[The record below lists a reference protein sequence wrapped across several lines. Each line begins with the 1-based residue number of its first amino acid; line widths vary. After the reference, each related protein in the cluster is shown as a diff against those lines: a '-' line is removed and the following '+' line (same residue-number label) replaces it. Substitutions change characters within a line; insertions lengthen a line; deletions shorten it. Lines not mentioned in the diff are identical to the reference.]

1 MHSFRTE
8 IENPIV
14 EKDILDLA
22 KKIAQF
28 KAGEIHALMGPNG
41 SGKSTLLWLVSGLL
55 RLADG
60 SMSLDG
66 RCLDSSVD
74 DVYVSPEDR
83 NIGMMFQ
90 SLHLV
95 NQMTVIDNVALALRA
110 RGSSRNDARV
120 VAQEHLDAVGAGH
133 LAHRKASELSG
144 GEAQRVA
151 LARAIATRPAVLLL
165 DEPLS
170 AIDAESKEP
179 LRTVL
184 DGVLRAY
191 SGIALLVTHDL
202 NDVESLASRSI
213 RLGP

>member
-1 MHSFRTE
+1 MSLIIDGRIQRGECAFDLQEE
-8 IENPIV
+8 IFP
-14 EKDILDLA
+14 
-22 KKIAQF
+22 
-28 KAGEIHALMGPNG
+28 GEVVAVVGPNG
-41 SGKSTLLWLVSGLL
+41 SGKSTLLSVVSGLL

-60 SMSLDG
+60 SLSLDG

-74 DVYVSPEDR
+74 GVYVSPEDR
-83 NIGMMFQ
+83 NVGMMFQ

-95 NQMTVIDNVALALRA
+95 GQLTVVDNVGLALRA

-120 VAQEHLDAVGAGH
+120 VAQQHLDAVGAAH

-151 LARAIATRPAVLLL
+151 LARAIATRPFVLLL

-179 LRTVL
+179 LRAVL
-184 DGVLRAY
+184 EGVLSSF

-202 NDVESLASRSI
+202 VDVESLASRSI
-213 RLGP
+213 RLGS

>member
-1 MHSFRTE
+1 MSLLIDGRIHRGECSFELQEE
-8 IENPIV
+8 IFP
-14 EKDILDLA
+14 
-22 KKIAQF
+22 
-28 KAGEIHALMGPNG
+28 GEVVAVVGPNG
-41 SGKSTLLWLVSGLL
+41 SGKSTLLSVVSGLL

-66 RCLDSSVD
+66 RCFDSSVD

-120 VAQEHLDAVGAGH
+120 VAQEHLDAMGAGH
-133 LAHRKASELSG
+133 LARRKASELSG

-170 AIDAESKEP
+170 AIDTESKEP
-179 LRTVL
+179 LRAVL

-191 SGIALLVTHDL
+191 SGIALLVTHDIT
-202 NDVESLASRSI
+202 DVDSLASRSI
-213 RLGP
+213 KLGP

>member
-1 MHSFRTE
+1 MSLIIDGRIHRGDCSFELQKE
-8 IENPIV
+8 IFP
-14 EKDILDLA
+14 
-22 KKIAQF
+22 
-28 KAGEIHALMGPNG
+28 GEVVAVVGPNG
-41 SGKSTLLWLVSGLL
+41 SGKSTLLSVVSGLL
-55 RLADG
+55 RLTEG
-60 SMSLDG
+60 IMSLNG

-83 NIGMMFQ
+83 NVGMMFQ

-95 NQMTVIDNVALALRA
+95 GQMTAVDNVALALRA
-110 RGSSRNDARV
+110 RGSSRNDARL
-120 VAQEHLDAVGAGH
+120 VAQQHLDAVGAGH
-133 LAHRKASELSG
+133 LAHRTASELSG

-179 LRTVL
+179 LRAVL

-191 SGIALLVTHDL
+191 SGIALLVTHDIA
-202 NDVESLASRSI
+202 DVDSLASRSI
-213 RLGP
+213 RLGS

>member
-1 MHSFRTE
+1 MSLVIDGRIHRGECSFDLQEE
-8 IENPIV
+8 IFP
-14 EKDILDLA
+14 
-22 KKIAQF
+22 
-28 KAGEIHALMGPNG
+28 GEVVAVVGPNG
-41 SGKSTLLWLVSGLL
+41 SGKSTLLSVVSGLL
-55 RLADG
+55 CLADG
-60 SMSLDG
+60 TMSLDG
-66 RCLDSSVD
+66 RCLDSTVD

-95 NQMTVIDNVALALRA
+95 SQMTTIDNVALALRA

-120 VAQEHLDAVGAGH
+120 DAQQHLDAVGVGH
-133 LAHRKASELSG
+133 LARRKASELSG

-170 AIDAESKEP
+170 AIDAQSKEP
-179 LRTVL
+179 LRVVL

-191 SGIALLVTHDL
+191 SGITLLVTHDL
-202 NDVESLASRSI
+202 VDVDSLASRSI
-213 RLGP
+213 RIGQ

>member
-1 MHSFRTE
+1 MSLLIDGRIHRGECSFELQEE
-8 IENPIV
+8 IFP
-14 EKDILDLA
+14 
-22 KKIAQF
+22 
-28 KAGEIHALMGPNG
+28 GEVVAVVGPNG
-41 SGKSTLLWLVSGLL
+41 SGKSTLLSVVSGLL

-95 NQMTVIDNVALALRA
+95 NQMTVIDNVALAFRA

-133 LAHRKASELSG
+133 LVRRRASELSG

-170 AIDAESKEP
+170 AIDAQSKEP
-179 LRTVL
+179 LRAVL

>member
-1 MHSFRTE
+1 MSLLIDGRIQRGECSFELREE
-8 IENPIV
+8 IFP
-14 EKDILDLA
+14 
-22 KKIAQF
+22 
-28 KAGEIHALMGPNG
+28 GEVVAVVGPNG
-41 SGKSTLLWLVSGLL
+41 SGKSTLLSVVSGLL
-55 RLADG
+55 RLAEG

-74 DVYVSPEDR
+74 DVYVSTEDR

-95 NQMTVIDNVALALRA
+95 NQMTTIDNVALALRA

-120 VAQEHLDAVGAGH
+120 VAQEHLDAVGAAH
-133 LAHRKASELSG
+133 LADRKASELSG

-170 AIDAESKEP
+170 AIDAASKEP
-179 LRTVL
+179 LREVLETVL
-184 DGVLRAY
+184 QDFK
-191 SGIALLVTHDL
+191 GISLLVSHDPA
-202 NDVESLASRSI
+202 DVSTLASRSI
-213 RLGP
+213 ALGK

>member
-1 MHSFRTE
+1 MSLLIDGRIQRGECSFELRE
-8 IENPIV
+8 EMFP
-14 EKDILDLA
+14 
-22 KKIAQF
+22 
-28 KAGEIHALMGPNG
+28 GEVVAVVGPNG

-74 DVYVSPEDR
+74 DVYVAPEDR
-83 NIGMMFQ
+83 NVGMMFQ

-133 LAHRKASELSG
+133 LAQRKASELSG
-144 GEAQRVA
+144 GEAQRAA

-184 DGVLRAY
+184 GRVLQAY
-191 SGIALLVTHDL
+191 SGITLLVTHDPA
-202 NDVESLASRSI
+202 DTAMLASRSI
-213 RLGP
+213 AL

>member
-1 MHSFRTE
+1 MSLIIDGRIQRGECSFELQEE
-8 IENPIV
+8 IFP
-14 EKDILDLA
+14 
-22 KKIAQF
+22 
-28 KAGEIHALMGPNG
+28 GEVVAVLGPNG
-41 SGKSTLLWLVSGLL
+41 SGKSTLLSVVSGLL

-66 RCLDSSVD
+66 RCLDSSID

-95 NQMTVIDNVALALRA
+95 SQMTAIDNVALALRA
-110 RGSSRNDARV
+110 KGSSRNDARV
-120 VAQEHLDAVGAGH
+120 VAQQHLDAVGAAH
-133 LAHRKASELSG
+133 LALRTASALSG

-170 AIDAESKEP
+170 AIDAESKEA
-179 LRTVL
+179 LRAVL
-184 DGVLRAY
+184 DGVLSTY
-191 SGIALLVTHDL
+191 SGITLLVTHDIT
-202 NDVESLASRSI
+202 DVDSLASRSI
-213 RLGP
+213 RIGQ

>member
-1 MHSFRTE
+1 MSLLIDGRIQRGECSFELREE
-8 IENPIV
+8 IFP
-14 EKDILDLA
+14 
-22 KKIAQF
+22 
-28 KAGEIHALMGPNG
+28 GEVVAVVGPNG
-41 SGKSTLLWLVSGLL
+41 SGKSTLLSVVSGLL
-55 RLADG
+55 RLAEG

-83 NIGMMFQ
+83 NVGMMFQ

-95 NQMTVIDNVALALRA
+95 SQMTAINNVVLALRA
-110 RGSSRNDARV
+110 RGSSRVDARLI
-120 VAQEHLDAVGAGH
+120 AQQHLDAVGAGH
-133 LAHRKASELSG
+133 LAHRRASELSG

-170 AIDAESKEP
+170 AIDAESREP
-179 LRTVL
+179 LRAVL
-184 DGVLRAY
+184 DGVLSTY

-213 RLGP
+213 RLGS

>member
-1 MHSFRTE
+1 MSLIIDGRIHRGDCSFELQEE
-8 IENPIV
+8 IFPREV
-14 EKDILDLA
+14 VA
-22 KKIAQF
+22 VV
-28 KAGEIHALMGPNG
+28 GPNG
-41 SGKSTLLWLVSGLL
+41 SGKSTLLSVVSGLL
-55 RLADG
+55 RLTEG

-83 NIGMMFQ
+83 NVGMMFQ

-95 NQMTVIDNVALALRA
+95 GQMTAVDNVALALRA
-110 RGSSRNDARV
+110 RGSSRPDSRI
-120 VAQEHLDAVGAGH
+120 VAQQQLDSVGAGH
-133 LAHRKASELSG
+133 LAQRTASELSG

-179 LRTVL
+179 LRAVL
-184 DGVLRAY
+184 DGVLSTY
-191 SGIALLVTHDL
+191 SGITLLVTHDL
-202 NDVESLASRSI
+202 KDVESLASRSI
-213 RLGP
+213 QLGL

>member
-1 MHSFRTE
+1 MSLIIDGRISRGECAFDLQEE
-8 IENPIV
+8 IFP
-14 EKDILDLA
+14 
-22 KKIAQF
+22 
-28 KAGEIHALMGPNG
+28 GEVVAVVGPNG
-41 SGKSTLLWLVSGLL
+41 SGKSTLLSVVSGLL

-66 RCLDSSVD
+66 RCLDSSID

-95 NQMTVIDNVALALRA
+95 SQMTAIDNVALALRA
-110 RGSSRNDARV
+110 KGSSRNDARV
-120 VAQEHLDAVGAGH
+120 VAQQHLDAVGAAH
-133 LAHRKASELSG
+133 LALRTASALSG

-170 AIDAESKEP
+170 AIDAESKEA
-179 LRTVL
+179 LRAVL
-184 DGVLRAY
+184 DGVLGTY
-191 SGIALLVTHDL
+191 SGITLLVTHDIT
-202 NDVESLASRSI
+202 DVDSLASRSI
-213 RLGP
+213 RIGQ